1 MKAKKFLPV
10 LFLLFTMI
18 YACKCSSDNQSS
30 SFDDFMEK
38 SMGKIGGG
46 KSLSPV
52 NYNYTVKDL
61 CGDWI
66 CNAVEGD
73 LTEYFEVKISQK
85 ADNQICISNFHNLG
99 KNLCATVS
107 GSTVEFSGTL
117 CSDYS
122 VEGGSGVIDKSFGK
136 MDLKYSV
143 VDLESGNPESFSI
156 TLIKGSSEDIIQN
169 AR

>member
-1 MKAKKFLPV
+1 MKTKKLLPV
-10 LFLLFTMI
+10 LFLIFTMI
-18 YACKCSSDNQSS
+18 YACKCSLDNQSS
-30 SFDDFMEK
+30 SFDDLMEK

-46 KSLSPV
+46 KSLSPI

-61 CGDWI
+61 CGDWV

-99 KNLCATVS
+99 KDIIATVS
-107 GSTVEFSGTL
+107 GTTVEFSGTL
-117 CSDYS
+117 SSDYS
-122 VEGGSGVIDKSFGK
+122 VEGGLGVIDKSFGK
-136 MDLKYSV
+136 IEMEYSV
-143 VDLESGNPESFSI
+143 VDLENGNSEKFRI
-156 TLIKGSSEDIIQN
+156 TLIKGSGEDIIQN